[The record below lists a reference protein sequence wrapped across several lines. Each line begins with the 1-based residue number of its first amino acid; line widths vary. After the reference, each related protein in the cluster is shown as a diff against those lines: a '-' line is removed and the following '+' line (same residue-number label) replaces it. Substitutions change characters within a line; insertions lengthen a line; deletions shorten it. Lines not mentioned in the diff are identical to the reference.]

1 MLSVDLKLSHYSD
14 KNLTHHRTELEV
26 FVTNTLEKINVHKNV
41 LNTDRLYSKV
51 RNWYWNAGGI
61 VWDNLKWN
69 YNPFGVKGG

>member
-51 RNWYWNAGGI
+51 RN
-61 VWDNLKWN
+61 
-69 YNPFGVKGG
+69 